1 MPMDDFLF
9 RGDLASLDPDVAALV
24 DLEALRQV
32 RKLIMIP
39 SESTIPQAVREA
51 VGSVLGNIY
60 AEGYP
65 PEGWRKMSQDDLLDT
80 DVRLADFRRNSTPRY
95 YKGTEVAEIVE
106 SLARRRVAERFA
118 IERVGVND
126 IFVNVQPLSGAPANS
141 AVYTALGQ
149 TR

>member
-24 DLEALRQV
+24 DFEAIRQA

-39 SESTIPQAVREA
+39 SESSIPQAVREA

-65 PEGWRKMSQDDLLDT
+65 PEEWRFMDEESLLDL
-80 DVRLADFRRNSTPRY
+80 DVRMAEFRRDGRASRRLRRSRRA
-95 YKGTEVAEIVE
+95 VAG
-106 SLARRRVAERFA
+106 R
-118 IERVGVND
+118 
-126 IFVNVQPLSGAPANS
+126 GA
-141 AVYTALGQ
+141 
-149 TR
+149 

>member
-9 RGDLASLDPDVAALV
+9 RGDLASLDPDVAALI
-24 DLEALRQV
+24 DLEAIRQV

-65 PEGWRKMSQDDLLDT
+65 PDDWRHMPIEDLLDT
-80 DVRLADFRRNSTPRY
+80 DVRLAEFRRKSSPRY
-95 YKGTEVAEIVE
+95 YKGTEK
-106 SLARRRVAERFA
+106 LK
-118 IERVGVND
+118 
-126 IFVNVQPLSGAPANS
+126 
-141 AVYTALGQ
+141 
-149 TR
+149 